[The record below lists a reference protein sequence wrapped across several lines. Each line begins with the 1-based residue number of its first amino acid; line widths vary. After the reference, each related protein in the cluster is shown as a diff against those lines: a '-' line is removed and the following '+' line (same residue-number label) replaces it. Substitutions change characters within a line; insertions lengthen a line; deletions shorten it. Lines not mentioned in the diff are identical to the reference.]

1 VRVRQPGILA
11 KPVERPLRRVPAV
24 DPVQVREDPLE
35 LTVRLGT
42 VRPVIPEGQQFD
54 QQLSGH
60 DAGNYLTP

>member
-1 VRVRQPGILA
+1 
-11 KPVERPLRRVPAV
+11 
-24 DPVQVREDPLE
+24 
-35 LTVRLGT
+35 VRLGT